1 MGRLTGFVKKAG
13 PVQRQE
19 QVGGYGLQQM
29 GFPLPPFYLMGDAL
43 SDF

>member
-19 QVGGYGLQQM
+19 QVGGYTAADGVSITPILLD
-29 GFPLPPFYLMGDAL
+29 GRCTV
-43 SDF
+43 